1 MVERIAVVLAAGGE
15 RVVPWETGVLA
26 GLAEV
31 GLDLRGAGAI
41 VGTSAGAFVA
51 ARLALGADPREA
63 ADRIVERGVPE
74 APLELVA
81 RAAETLPRLLELE
94 AGLEAAESRRRVGRF
109 ALEAWTIPEDV
120 YVAAVARRLPSG
132 GWPDALRVV
141 AVDAKTGERAQL
153 DARAGATVA
162 AAVAAARALPGVL
175 PAVTV
180 GGRRLIDAVVASG
193 TNADVARGAELVIV
207 ITPAAAEPPPGTVDA
222 ALEAGLAGE
231 RAVLEAAG
239 ATVHVIRA
247 DDRAR
252 AAMGPELF
260 GIVDAEGAV
269 ASGRRAGRDAAVALL
284 AAQINPSRA
293 A

>member
-81 RAAETLPRLLELE
+81 RAAETLPRLLELQ
-94 AGLEAAESRRRVGRF
+94 AGLEAAERRRRVGRF

-162 AAVAAARALPGVL
+162 AARALPGVL

-193 TNADVARGAELVIV
+193 TNADVARGAEVVIV
-207 ITPAAAEPPPGTVDA
+207 ITPAAAEPLPGTVDA